1 MYGLFQEY
9 DETLRKTSSEI
20 GSKCI
25 GTSGLSEK
33 NFKEWY
39 ASMWE
44 IHVTMVAVC
53 LILLTIALVNVFS
66 TIVFQYIDRK
76 RGLAM
81 LWSLGQTKQGLLRIL
96 ILETARSF
104 FLAAL
109 IGIPVSCL
117 LCYNVY
123 QVLRSTWRIRFMLP
137 LKQIF
142 LLIVAMITAT
152 LVAMIVEWCC
162 MKRQNFLQNIKDEI

>member
-1 MYGLFQEY
+1 MALFLEEPECRFDGNDDGPVDQGDGGVCFQTVLAEGGVDDEVGAAHEVY
-9 DETLRKTSSEI
+9 DADEEHD
-20 GSKCI
+20 GC
-25 GTSGLSEK
+25 
-33 NFKEWY
+33 
-39 ASMWE
+39 
-44 IHVTMVAVC
+44 
-53 LILLTIALVNVFS
+53 
-66 TIVFQYIDRK
+66 VFQYIDRK

>member
-1 MYGLFQEY
+1 
-9 DETLRKTSSEI
+9 
-20 GSKCI
+20 
-25 GTSGLSEK
+25 
-33 NFKEWY
+33 
-39 ASMWE
+39 
-44 IHVTMVAVC
+44 MVAVC

-117 LCYNVY
+117 LCYHCN
-123 QVLRSTWRIRFMLP
+123 QGGCNHRNNQQ
-137 LKQIF
+137 KN
-142 LLIVAMITAT
+142 LLQWQHKPNTPRRAKNLIYIIA
-152 LVAMIVEWCC
+152 
-162 MKRQNFLQNIKDEI
+162 

>member
-9 DETLRKTSSEI
+9 DETLYGKLHQKLGANALGHLVYQRRI
-20 GSKCI
+20 
-25 GTSGLSEK
+25 
-33 NFKEWY
+33 FKEWY

-162 MKRQNFLQNIKDEI
+162 MKRQNIKDEI

>member
-1 MYGLFQEY
+1 MGDPCDNGGCLFDSFNY
-9 DETLRKTSSEI
+9 S
-20 GSKCI
+20 
-25 GTSGLSEK
+25 
-33 NFKEWY
+33 
-39 ASMWE
+39 
-44 IHVTMVAVC
+44 
-53 LILLTIALVNVFS
+53 LVNVFS